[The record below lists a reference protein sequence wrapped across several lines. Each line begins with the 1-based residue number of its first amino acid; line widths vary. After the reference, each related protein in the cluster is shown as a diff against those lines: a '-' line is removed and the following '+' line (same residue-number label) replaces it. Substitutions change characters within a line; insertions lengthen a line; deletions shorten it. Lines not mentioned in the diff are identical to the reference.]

1 MKTKPRTL
9 VREAPVMA
17 DGSLLRIEN
26 LEVHYGAIEAIKGV
40 SLHVEPGEVVT
51 IIGGNGAGKSTL
63 MKTISG
69 LEPAASGRVVFC
81 GQDITR
87 MAGHLRVPLGIA
99 QSPEGRQVFPDQTVR
114 DNLMLGAHHRK
125 DGAQAIAADIAA
137 QFATFPR
144 LRERQDQMAGT
155 MSGGEQQMLAIAR
168 ALMSRPRLLLL
179 DEPSL
184 GLAPLIVKEIFGV
197 IRQLK
202 ASGVT
207 ILLVEQMANQALA
220 VADRAYV
227 LETGRITLQG
237 KGSELRRDPKVRA
250 AYLGEH

>member
-1 MKTKPRTL
+1 
-9 VREAPVMA
+9 MA
-17 DGSLLRIEN
+17 DGSLLRIES
-26 LEVHYGAIEAIKGV
+26 LEVNYGAIEAIKGV

-87 MAGHLRVPLGIA
+87 MPGHLRVPLGIA

-125 DGAQAIAADIAA
+125 DGAEAIAADVEA
-137 QFATFPR
+137 QFTTFPR